1 MTTKKCISKNIAS
14 ELGIPFEKSSDIVN
28 SFINIIKKN
37 SSDKTIK
44 LSGFG
49 SFFYHQTPKRVGR
62 NPKTKESYIIQP
74 RLKINF
80 KSSNKIKRILN

>member
-14 ELGIPFEKSSDIVN
+14 ELGIPFEKSSDIVS

-62 NPKTKESYIIQP
+62 NPKTKESYIIEP
-74 RLKINF
+74 IKKLNF
-80 KSSNKIKRILN
+80 RASNILRKILN